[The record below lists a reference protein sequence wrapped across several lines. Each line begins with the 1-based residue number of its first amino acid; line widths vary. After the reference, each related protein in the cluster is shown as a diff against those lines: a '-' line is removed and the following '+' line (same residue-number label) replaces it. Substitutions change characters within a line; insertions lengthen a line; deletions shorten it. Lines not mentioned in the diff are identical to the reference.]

1 MQSFYMYIY
10 LSFASCALEMIS
22 IFPMR
27 TFHLYLAPFQQH
39 LHMKYVS
46 QLIRYFRACG
56 SYHDNAMVFNAT
68 FNNISGIS
76 WRSVLVVEETGES
89 HRPVARHWQTS
100 SHNVVLSTPRHER
113 DSNST
118 IVAIGT
124 DCKSNYHTIT
134 MYIKMYIMNIWISLK
149 TI

>member
-1 MQSFYMYIY
+1 
-10 LSFASCALEMIS
+10 
-22 IFPMR
+22 
-27 TFHLYLAPFQQH
+27 
-39 LHMKYVS
+39 
-46 QLIRYFRACG
+46 
-56 SYHDNAMVFNAT
+56 
-68 FNNISGIS
+68 
-76 WRSVLVVEETGES
+76 
-89 HRPVARHWQTS
+89 
-100 SHNVVLSTPRHER
+100 LSTPRHER